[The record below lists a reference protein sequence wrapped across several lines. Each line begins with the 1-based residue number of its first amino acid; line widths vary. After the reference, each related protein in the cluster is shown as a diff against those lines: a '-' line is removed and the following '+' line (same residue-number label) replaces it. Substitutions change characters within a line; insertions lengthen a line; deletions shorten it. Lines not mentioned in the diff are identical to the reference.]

1 MEHEDL
7 IRGVAQYVHQGMQ
20 MSNTG
25 GVCLSDPELIT
36 LLVLNNEVGIRIV
49 EAVKMVSETNNVLVK
64 TKLYPLQL
72 VIEWEPRS
80 TLGANPIG
88 WDGWSE

>member
-7 IRGVAQYVHQGMQ
+7 IRGVAQYVHHGMQ
-20 MSNTG
+20 MSKTG

-49 EAVKMVSETNNVLVK
+49 EAVKMVAETNNVLVK
-64 TKLYPLQL
+64 TKLHPLQL
-72 VIEWEPRS
+72 AIEWEPIP
-80 TLGANPIG
+80 TVGPNPIV
-88 WDGWSE
+88 WDGR